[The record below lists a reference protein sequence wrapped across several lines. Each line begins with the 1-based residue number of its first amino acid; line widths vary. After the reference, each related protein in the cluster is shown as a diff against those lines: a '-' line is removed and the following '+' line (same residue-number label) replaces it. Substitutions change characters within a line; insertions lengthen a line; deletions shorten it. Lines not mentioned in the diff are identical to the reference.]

1 MRLSIRLSCASESSD
16 AGGTEAEKR
25 NLRLTV
31 SRDQPAFRLSSG
43 AIANFVDPA
52 PMPTDHAADRLKI
65 SRPRFEYQPRDVR
78 RVPAIVFVL
87 PADGHAS
94 DWRRSISRLTI
105 SHAWPCTHSNR
116 RIFKLIRRTRRFV
129 YPVVYP
135 GAIFR
140 TIPGRRISRKFL
152 LHRHDDGSAPLRCLL
167 SAVKRT

>member
-87 PADGHAS
+87 PVDGHAS

-105 SHAWPCTHSNR
+105 SHAWPCTHPNR

-135 GAIFR
+135 GAIFG
-140 TIPGRRISRKFL
+140 TIPGRRISRNSYCIGL
-152 LHRHDDGSAPLRCLL
+152 TTAHRRFVVYCWG
-167 SAVKRT
+167 